1 MTNINELRQRL
12 AGRWDKKEQTPF
24 EHRKE
29 QADKDTTK
37 MHKKWAEGEYSHI
50 EQGNEIKPWR
60 DTGDYLDD
68 EYGVRGPRK
77 TPPSRLT
84 NLKRKSEF
92 SENPHFTEPM
102 TSEKFRPGVVTRKYP
117 KKMTEGFSREYI
129 EKEKLAKLKQ
139 RLARIYYES

>member
-68 EYGVRGPRK
+68 EYE
-77 TPPSRLT
+77 
-84 NLKRKSEF
+84 SEF
-92 SENPHFTEPM
+92 NE
-102 TSEKFRPGVVTRKYP
+102 
-117 KKMTEGFSREYI
+117 
-129 EKEKLAKLKQ
+129 
-139 RLARIYYES
+139 